1 MKKALLAV
9 AVLGMF
15 SAAAFAHEGRPGGE
29 PGTEPG
35 GLNGGVSIITNGSSV
50 AGSYVS
56 GTGTSYEHADS
67 VSGGSSELTSHS
79 WDGGAKVSTET
90 NTYATTHV
98 SGDNDG
104 VGASLGIANGTLY
117 NGAIGFGS
125 TQVTAGGSILF
136 GSGAVQPV
144 GSIPAAN

>member
-9 AVLGMF
+9 AVLGF
-15 SAAAFAHEGRPGGE
+15 AAAAFAHGE
-29 PGTEPG
+29 PGAEPNG
-35 GLNGGVSIITNGSSV
+35 MNGGVSIITNGSSV

-56 GTGTSYEHADS
+56 GAGTSYEHADS
-67 VSGGSSELTSHS
+67 RAGGSSELTSHS

-90 NTYATTHV
+90 NTYATTNA
-98 SGDNDG
+98 SGTVTG
-104 VGASLGIANGTLY
+104 EGTEQGIVTGDKGSTIY

-125 TQVTAGGSILF
+125 TQVTAGGSIMF

-144 GSIPAAN
+144 GSIPAAD